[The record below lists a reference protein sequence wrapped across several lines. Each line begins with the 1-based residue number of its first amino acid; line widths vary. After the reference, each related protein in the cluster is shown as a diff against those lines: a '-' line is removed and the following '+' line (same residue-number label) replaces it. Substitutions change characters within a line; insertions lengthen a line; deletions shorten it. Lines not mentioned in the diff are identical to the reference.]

1 MDAEL
6 VADAIAA
13 ENVRRLL
20 RGEIIGE
27 PEYGTLAWRVW
38 RSHNVSVMAPYYRR
52 PA

>member
-13 ENVRRLL
+13 ENVRRFL

-27 PEYGTLAWRVW
+27 PEPGTLAWRVW
-38 RSHNVSVMAPYYRR
+38 AIWIT
-52 PA
+52 